1 MESVRCPVVVGRG
14 AEMEALRFA
23 LAEAEAARGGV
34 VVLAGEAGLG
44 KSRLLG
50 ELAEVARARGGLAVT
65 GRAVVSGAVTP
76 LRPLSE
82 ALLQALRVRE
92 LPVTGWGPWSAAL
105 RDMIPVP
112 AGDAAGSAAAIAD
125 IVPTVRGEAVL
136 RLFRALAGPAV
147 LLVGLEDFHWAD
159 PDSLAVVEYLADNL
173 RAERVL
179 CVVTVR
185 PEPGSGGYDL
195 VRSLDTRRSAR
206 FLWLGRLSA
215 AETGQMVLACR
226 PAATRDVVRSVAGA
240 ADGVPFLVEEL
251 LAAPG
256 VPASFAA
263 SVAARLARLGDAERR
278 VIQVAAV
285 LGRQFDWRLLP
296 AMAEGGPQVAG
307 PALEHAVD
315 SALLDF
321 HGDAYQFRH
330 ALTREAVIDSLLPHV
345 RAELS
350 RTALAAVEAA
360 HPGLPG
366 SWRDLAA
373 DLAAQAGDTERAAR
387 LLTES
392 GAGSLERG
400 ALATAASTLRRAS
413 ALARGSRLRLTANAL
428 LVEAL
433 ALAGRLDD
441 CMSAGAA
448 VWRMPGA
455 APSARAQT
463 HLAVAHA
470 AVEATRWL

>member
-92 LPVTGWGPWSAAL
+92 LPGTGWGPWSAAL

-112 AGDAAGSAAAIAD
+112 AGDAAGPAAAIAD

-195 VRSLDTRRSAR
+195 VRSLDTRRNAR
-206 FLWLGRLSA
+206 DRKSTRLNS
-215 AETGQMVLACR
+215 
-226 PAATRDVVRSVAGA
+226 SH
-240 ADGVPFLVEEL
+240 VEN
-251 LAAPG
+251 
-256 VPASFAA
+256 SY
-263 SVAARLARLGDAERR
+263 
-278 VIQVAAV
+278 AV
-285 LGRQFDWRLLP
+285 FCLKKKK
-296 AMAEGGPQVAG
+296 
-307 PALEHAVD
+307 
-315 SALLDF
+315 
-321 HGDAYQFRH
+321 
-330 ALTREAVIDSLLPHV
+330 
-345 RAELS
+345 
-350 RTALAAVEAA
+350 
-360 HPGLPG
+360 
-366 SWRDLAA
+366 
-373 DLAAQAGDTERAAR
+373 
-387 LLTES
+387 
-392 GAGSLERG
+392 
-400 ALATAASTLRRAS
+400 
-413 ALARGSRLRLTANAL
+413 
-428 LVEAL
+428 
-433 ALAGRLDD
+433 
-441 CMSAGAA
+441 
-448 VWRMPGA
+448 
-455 APSARAQT
+455 
-463 HLAVAHA
+463 
-470 AVEATRWL
+470 